1 VSSQLKIEGLAE
13 LRAALRAL
21 PTELVDEAGAIVG
34 AAAEEAKRAIVDK
47 YPTRTGNLKDG
58 MSVTRRRSGNFGT
71 AAVVVNKAK
80 HAWIFESGT
89 QARHNDI
96 GANRGSMPPGHV
108 FVPGV
113 MSKRAEMYRN
123 LGKMVEAHGLIVTG
137 VDEV

>member
-1 VSSQLKIEGLAE
+1 
-13 LRAALRAL
+13 
-21 PTELVDEAGAIVG
+21 
-34 AAAEEAKRAIVDK
+34 
-47 YPTRTGNLKDG
+47 